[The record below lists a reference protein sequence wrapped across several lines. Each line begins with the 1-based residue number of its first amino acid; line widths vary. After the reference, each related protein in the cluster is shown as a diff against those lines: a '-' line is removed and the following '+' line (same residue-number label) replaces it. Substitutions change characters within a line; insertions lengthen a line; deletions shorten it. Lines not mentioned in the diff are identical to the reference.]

1 MLQKLQI
8 NDDLQ
13 PKQYQITCKN
23 YMYLIFHW
31 IVFIS
36 VRWVRPMASKSTPK
50 KLYKKSSAS
59 NENSGRCRLCNGV
72 QDPRHCKNLFS
83 KTNQRILNNVESI
96 HGERLPHVDGFPKLL
111 CRPCERR
118 INNTIT
124 FKNVIA
130 ETQKS
135 LMKDSRTKRCVDISP
150 SVARPAPKVTVVD
163 SRRRSLFNESSSNES
178 TTPIAQMAL
187 AMPFD
192 QVSLLL

>member
-1 MLQKLQI
+1 MLMAFL
-8 NDDLQ
+8 
-13 PKQYQITCKN
+13 N
-23 YMYLIFHW
+23 YCAVL
-31 IVFIS
+31 
-36 VRWVRPMASKSTPK
+36 AK
-50 KLYKKSSAS
+50 
-59 NENSGRCRLCNGV
+59 E
-72 QDPRHCKNLFS
+72 
-83 KTNQRILNNVESI
+83 
-96 HGERLPHVDGFPKLL
+96 
-111 CRPCERR
+111 R

-135 LMKDSRTKRCVDISP
+135 LIKDSRTKRCVDISP

-163 SRRRSLFNESSSNES
+163 SRKRSLFNESSSNES

>member
-1 MLQKLQI
+1 
-8 NDDLQ
+8 
-13 PKQYQITCKN
+13 
-23 YMYLIFHW
+23 
-31 IVFIS
+31 
-36 VRWVRPMASKSTPK
+36 MASKSTPK

-163 SRRRSLFNESSSNES
+163 SRRRSLFNESSSRYES
-178 TTPIAQMAL
+178 ATPMAQIAL

-192 QVSLLL
+192 LVSLLLLIVYECHLSYRLIFMFALKTLLAIKFNNI